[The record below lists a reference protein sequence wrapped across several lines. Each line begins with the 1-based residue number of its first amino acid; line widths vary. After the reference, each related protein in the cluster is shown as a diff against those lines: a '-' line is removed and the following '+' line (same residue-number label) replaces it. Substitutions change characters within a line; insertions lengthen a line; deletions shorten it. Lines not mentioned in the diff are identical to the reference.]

1 MILRSNNICYRELGS
16 LPLYRFCVVA
26 QSSKVLSVA
35 CTREPNYSNRRRVLS
50 LLQSNSCGGYKL
62 LRKCFDAIKNPMRR
76 GGGGARTRILSAP
89 GGCYTIIHPTHA
101 LIQRNILARKQMMRV
116 RLPSGASI
124 DCNNTSL

>member
-76 GGGGARTRILSAP
+76 GGGELELAYSALQAGATPLS
-89 GGCYTIIHPTHA
+89 
-101 LIQRNILARKQMMRV
+101 IQHMH
-116 RLPSGASI
+116 
-124 DCNNTSL
+124 